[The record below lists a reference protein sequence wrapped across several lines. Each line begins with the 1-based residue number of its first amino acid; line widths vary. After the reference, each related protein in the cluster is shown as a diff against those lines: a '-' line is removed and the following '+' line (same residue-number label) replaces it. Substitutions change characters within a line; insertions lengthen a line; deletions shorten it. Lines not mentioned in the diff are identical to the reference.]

1 MLSPTGPT
9 DGLVVSPLNGEIP
22 RRLAIIQGN
31 PDRDDDNILSSLILG
46 VNESIIALDRV
57 DGLEVVLVAPLTQGF
72 KEQVLPEA
80 EQISG
85 LRIVDGMP
93 ESVEREAEGAPLT
106 LSYANDGQQQ
116 DNAFDLVVVL
126 TKPKILPELASLSKK
141 LEKGIS

>member
-1 MLSPTGPT
+1 M
-9 DGLVVSPLNGEIP
+9 
-22 RRLAIIQGN
+22 
-31 PDRDDDNILSSLILG
+31 
-46 VNESIIALDRV
+46 NESIIALDRV

-72 KEQVLPEA
+72 KEQILSEA